1 MVHGDVFD
9 HFHGLH
15 HCLVH
20 HLSKI
25 SNSGILCCFYLF
37 YNPVTIQERVR
48 IFTSLLVYTGY
59 TAREVNCRMVIY

>member
-9 HFHGLH
+9 HFHWLH

-20 HLSKI
+20 HLSQI

-48 IFTSLLVYTGY
+48 IFTSLVVYTGY
-59 TAREVNCRMVIY
+59 YSQRGENP